1 MLVCESN
8 LGSILTKKSAII
20 TERVKRMEKS
30 KETKLTKIRNCINQ
44 KDSMYYIHRED
55 AASFEEECKEEGKGT
70 IPIMTYGDYV
80 VYLKAECSALP
91 NIPLSKFNYTSGTFE
106 KKWGP
111 DHKTIVLTPNHSSIR
126 KVEIEIQGIDIA
138 KMMLLSDKTGD
149 VIEDTARIKI
159 TRHYRFSSGD
169 IENKEDTYSASPGQ
183 VEAEAR

>member
-1 MLVCESN
+1 
-8 LGSILTKKSAII
+8 
-20 TERVKRMEKS
+20 MEKS
-30 KETKLTKIRNCINQ
+30 KENKLEEIKNCINQ
-44 KDSMYYIHRED
+44 KDSLYYIHKKD
-55 AASFEEECKEEGKGT
+55 AARFEDESKKEGKGT

-126 KVEIEIQGIDIA
+126 KVEIEIQGIDIH
-138 KMMLLSDKTGD
+138 KMALLPDKTGD

-159 TRHYRFSSGD
+159 TRHYRFAEGGAENIVD
-169 IENKEDTYSASPGQ
+169 INSASPG
-183 VEAEAR
+183 ETNAKPIPMKG